1 MNKELL
7 YELMIEDD
15 ATDEVFAVSFV
26 ESPAI
31 ERDFVFFG
39 KEVHFQ
45 AVDDEKRLVAGPLL
59 IPNKKILRFDGLGN
73 EYFVYFSEDT
83 VEKLARKFLMKKYN
97 DSVTVE
103 HEQKVKGVNL
113 VESWV
118 IEQSLKDKSNIYGY
132 TLPKKTWFG
141 IYKVENEDVWKKVKD
156 GTFKGFSVEALV
168 EHRKSD
174 LKLSLEKTIDELTEE
189 EAEVFLSQIK
199 ALIKKD
205 RRYKSKQRIEM
216 ESYSDYGDDI
226 SNNAKRGIELNEK
239 NGNKCATQTGKVR
252 AQQLANG
259 EAISVETIKRM
270 YSYLSRAESFYDE
283 SDMNACGTISYLLWG
298 GKSALSWSRNKLREL
313 GLLEEGEAQ
322 PSVTSTYP
330 GEVAKKKKKDDK

>member
-118 IEQSLKDKSNIYGY
+118 IEQSQKDKSNIYGY

-174 LKLSLEKTIDELTEE
+174 LKLSLEKQIKDLTEE
-189 EAEVFLSQIK
+189 EA
-199 ALIKKD
+199 KK
-205 RRYKSKQRIEM
+205 I
-216 ESYSDYGDDI
+216 
-226 SNNAKRGIELNEK
+226 L
-239 NGNKCATQTGKVR
+239 
-252 AQQLANG
+252 
-259 EAISVETIKRM
+259 ETIHSM
-270 YSYLSRAESFYDE
+270 L
-283 SDMNACGTISYLLWG
+283 MG
-298 GKSALSWSRNKLREL
+298 GEL
-313 GLLEEGEAQ
+313 MEAQ
-322 PSVTSTYP
+322 PSITSTYP

>member
-174 LKLSLEKTIDELTEE
+174 LKLSLEKTIDELSVE

-205 RRYKSKQRIEM
+205 KRYKSKQRVEM
-216 ESYSDYGDDI
+216 ESYSDYGSGI

-270 YSYLSRAESFYDE
+270 YSYLSRAEAYYDE

-322 PSVTSTYP
+322 PSITSTYP
-330 GEVAKKKKKDDK
+330 GEVKKKKKDDK